1 MSTPPPQSDLSYWR
15 LPIADLL
22 AKLSAS
28 PNGLSNAEAATRLDR
43 FGPNVVSAERKRA
56 VVLQFLSKF
65 LNPLVIIL
73 LVASGIAG
81 ATGDKASFFIIFA
94 IVLISVTLDF
104 VQEHRAGEA
113 AERLRNSVAVQA
125 KVLREERT
133 VALPLAAIVPG
144 DVALLAAGDMIPG
157 DGRVLEAKDL
167 FLNESLL
174 TGEPFP
180 VEKTATELPDQS
192 EVLRASNSVFMGTSV
207 ISGTAKVLVCR
218 TGQGTSLGE
227 IADTL
232 AAKAPANSFQQGTQ
246 KFGLLIMRMT
256 ILLVLFVLLA
266 NALFHRPWLES
277 FLFAVA
283 LAVGLTPELLPMVV
297 SVTLARGAL
306 RMSAK
311 KVIVKRLDSIQN
323 LGSMDVLCTDKT
335 GTLTEARI
343 HLEQHLDAAG
353 KDSGRVLELAYFNSF
368 FETGLKS
375 PLDDAILEHPDVDI
389 LGWKKISRLPVAVSR
404 R

>member
-1 MSTPPPQSDLSYWR
+1 MSTPPIQTDLPYWR

-28 PNGLSNAEAATRLDR
+28 PNGLSNGEAATRLDR

-81 ATGDKASFFIIFA
+81 ATGDKASFFIISA

-104 VQEHRAGEA
+104 VQEHRAGQA
-113 AERLRNSVAVQA
+113 AERLRDSVAVQA

-133 VALPLAAIVPG
+133 VNLPLAAIVPG

-180 VEKTATELPDQS
+180 VEKTVTELPDQS
-192 EVLRASNSVFMGTSV
+192 EVLRAGNSVFMGTSV

-232 AAKAPANSFQQGTQ
+232 NKASADATDTTQSYSLSNLAAQFSNAAATGSLTAVSTARTGGSLRGYGTSGNLVSSYLSQGLDPDM
-246 KFGLLIMRMT
+246 F
-256 ILLVLFVLLA
+256 
-266 NALFHRPWLES
+266 S
-277 FLFAVA
+277 AVN
-283 LAVGLTPELLPMVV
+283 TMVT
-297 SVTLARGAL
+297 S
-306 RMSAK
+306 K
-311 KVIVKRLDSIQN
+311 
-323 LGSMDVLCTDKT
+323 
-335 GTLTEARI
+335 
-343 HLEQHLDAAG
+343 LDAVLS
-353 KDSGRVLELAYFNSF
+353 DSSQ
-368 FETGLKS
+368 
-375 PLDDAILEHPDVDI
+375 
-389 LGWKKISRLPVAVSR
+389 
-404 R
+404 